1 MFKPHACSTPTP
13 RPGQPRAQGWDIP
26 SSALALTCGPLGRAL
41 PLTLPSPAAL
51 VPARLQ
57 APSHPHAVCL
67 VTRGWLSTQGSAH
80 RCPAG
85 PSQPLPGCPGF
96 AGLQAKGSR
105 FCLPSAGHEK
115 LPCGR
120 SPARRQTCAPCSASE
135 HGVPARRPS
144 PGRPAVRQALLSG
157 LCMPELAPPARG
169 RRPGSLPPGALP
181 TRDKIVQWLRLQSP
195 AAPVQSPAALPRSA
209 GRPWAGNSLPQFPP

>member
-1 MFKPHACSTPTP
+1 MLNTHPQARPAQGPGLGHPKQRP
-13 RPGQPRAQGWDIP
+13 RPHLRASRPG
-26 SSALALTCGPLGRAL
+26 SAAHPA
-41 PLTLPSPAAL
+41 SPAAL

-57 APSHPHAVCL
+57 APSCPHAVCL

-135 HGVPARRPS
+135 HGVPAWRPS

-169 RRPGSLPPGALP
+169 QRPGSLPPGALP